1 MKKMEIKLIIRY
13 AIIFA
18 MMLALAAIRVYAG
31 KGQ

>member
-18 MMLALAAIRVYAG
+18 MMLALAAIRVYAN
-31 KGQ
+31 KG